1 MFTLE
6 ITESAENDLDS
17 IVEYLSIQ
25 LANPPA
31 AIALLDEV
39 SLVGEQ
45 LSDMPNSFP
54 LCKDSR
60 LAELGYHKAVIRS
73 YIMIYEIDD
82 DEEVVRVLRF
92 FHGSEDYENKL

>member
-17 IVEYLSIQ
+17 IVEYLGVQ

-54 LCKDSR
+54 LCKDLR

-82 DEEVVRVLRF
+82 AEETVRVLRF